1 MSYQD
6 SQNPNQRMQQLYNRL
21 TAKPEP
27 CANYHDLL
35 LQAAQFEADEVD
47 IDTDI
52 RFTALFEHL
61 DLCLDCAEEYA
72 EVVEM
77 LRAYANAGQPVELQK
92 QRAFFAQPAP
102 TAERKDPK
110 RWLKLWQAAKRQL
123 ELHLPT
129 INLQPM
135 LPTMAT
141 TALYNSQL
149 TEFTGK
155 PFFVVALIDTQ
166 SPPVLKVTLREPQ
179 PKQWQVTVQTSK
191 QRYSQTT
198 NAQGNA
204 EFTTIPAAELS
215 QGIVL
220 TCAEL

>member
-1 MSYQD
+1 MCYQD
-6 SQNPNQRMQQLYNRL
+6 YQNSHERIEQLYNLL
-21 TAKPEP
+21 TAKPER

-35 LQAAQFEADEVD
+35 LQAAQLKANELN
-47 IDTDI
+47 IDQNH
-52 RFTALFEHL
+52 RFTVLFEHL
-61 DLCLDCAEEYA
+61 NLCLDCAVEYG

-77 LRAYANAGQPVELQK
+77 LRAYANASQQVELQK
-92 QRAFFAQPAP
+92 QRTFFTKPDP

-110 RWLKLWQAAKRQL
+110 KWLKLWQAAKRQL

-166 SPPVLKVTLREPQ
+166 SLPVFKVTLREPQ
-179 PKQWQVTVQTSK
+179 PKQWQVIVQTSK
-191 QRYSQTT
+191 QCYSQTT
-198 NAQGNA
+198 NAQGTA